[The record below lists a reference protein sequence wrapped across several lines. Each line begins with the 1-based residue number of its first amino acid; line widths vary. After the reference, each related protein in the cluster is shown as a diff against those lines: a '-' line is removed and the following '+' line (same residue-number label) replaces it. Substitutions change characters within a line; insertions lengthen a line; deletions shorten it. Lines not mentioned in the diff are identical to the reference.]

1 MNNFPRNK
9 SDCRT
14 ALILTA
20 LLLAGTATVFTTG
33 CSSFRT
39 EWGAPLPQNARQYE
53 KGKARV
59 EEIVQELGPP
69 AKATSLPGGFAF
81 LYEHSRVREFQLGI
95 SFNAPILRWFK
106 FIRASNRLEQDILLM
121 VFDDEGVLLSVD
133 SEEWRD
139 SLGGGG
145 AAQFLYSTMSL
156 TDDSA
161 LRQRSPQ
168 HTWGRDDL
176 QRLPV
181 LLNSQQ
187 SLRSGEHGLQQRLAP
202 LMAGQTTLEMPT
214 SKPLKNKR
222 AKRLSLE

>member
-1 MNNFPRNK
+1 MNNFPQNK
-9 SDCRT
+9 PDHST
-14 ALILTA
+14 ALIVSVLWLSGTAA
-20 LLLAGTATVFTTG
+20 LLTTG

-39 EWGAPLPQNARQYE
+39 EWGDPLPQNARHFE
-53 KGKARV
+53 RGEAT
-59 EEIVQELGPP
+59 VQEVIHELGPP
-69 AKATSLPGGFAF
+69 GKVTSLPGGFAF
-81 LYEHSRVREFQLGI
+81 LYEHSSVHEFHLGI
-95 SFNAPILRWFK
+95 SLNAPILKWFK
-106 FIRASNRLEQDILLM
+106 FVRASNQLDQDILLM
-121 VFDDEGVLLSVD
+121 VFDDAGVLRSMD

-187 SLRSGEHGLQQRLAP
+187 TLRSGEHGLQQRLAP
-202 LMAGQTTLEMPT
+202 LAAGQTTLEMST

-222 AKRLSLE
+222 PKRLSLE